1 MLGERERK
9 TGEKIC
15 QRGGLGEFQRSAD
28 ELDRSGSPE
37 SEKPTEVV
45 REQGAPGS
53 HQDNELAQLRWS
65 PGSIGAGA
73 AYERTDGAVS
83 ACPSL
88 GPEGTTD

>member
-1 MLGERERK
+1 MF
-9 TGEKIC
+9 
-15 QRGGLGEFQRSAD
+15 GEFQRSAD

-53 HQDNELAQLRWS
+53 HQHNELAWLCWL
-65 PGSIGAGA
+65 PGSIRAGE
-73 AYERTDGAVS
+73 AYESTDGAMS

>member
-1 MLGERERK
+1 MRYRVSVSRGRYLVVLGERERK

-28 ELDRSGSPE
+28 ELDRFGSPE

-53 HQDNELAQLRWS
+53 HQDNELARLRWS
-65 PGSIGAGA
+65 PGSIGGW
-73 AYERTDGAVS
+73 G
-83 ACPSL
+83 SL
-88 GPEGTTD
+88 RAH